1 MNVRRRSLKM
11 NLFVLLVIFQSI
23 IISIDSRSLDTV
35 NFPESPSEYVDKK
48 EEKRV
53 ELKETLP
60 PPEPCKFGL
69 TFCGED
75 ESKYLPQE
83 FIESSRREKLPNFG
97 RSRNIK
103 NKWKYIIQIAQ
114 IVNSSSYTEVL
125 ICEKPGKTC
134 INDIDSPDGEG
145 STVCRQAYRRQRLLA
160 MDENGE
166 PSVDSFPLP
175 SGCIC
180 HHMQN
185 DPNLRRAYIFNN
197 KTEEKVQNVD
207 TSNHSDINLRFTQVN
222 APIDLICSTDEESQ
236 ISLTNGRIR
245 RNNGIII
252 IFPDEPVTS
261 IVDMSSFKRNDDL
274 SERSNVNLVELFQRK
289 EMIRK
294 VEPCPNGD
302 SFCQLLASYPKNFIN
317 AAVNHSSADIVAQ
330 RVGTFENGE
339 VPLCVSVTEIIH
351 PQKGRNIH
359 GEWRH
364 IVNTDIYMQ
373 GWRVQVVS
381 KGNNK
386 VRQIS
391 YVLHVSS
398 TLIEKDDKTTGKIWA
413 QIPDSNADIVD
424 RSVVAAKSASRN
436 WAKLSYE
443 KRAAYLI
450 KAADLLESRLDE
462 FAILESQDQG
472 KPVSLAKKRVIHCTT
487 RIPCHQLLYTISCR
501 APALMAGNTVVC
513 KPSEITSVTAW
524 KLCHIF
530 DEIGLPRGV
539 VNLICGLGGKTGE
552 ALIKHPTINAISF
565 TGKLSLELGGKNP
578 GIIFEDADIDKAINT
593 FIRAC
598 FMNQG
603 EVCLCIER
611 LFVQESI
618 FEEFK
623 DKFVAKTKK
632 LKVGDP
638 NDPDVFMGPLISSE
652 HQEKVR
658 YYVDLAVK
666 EGANIECGEPANHMG
681 FLDSKFTDGRKY
693 LDPLFALL
701 HFQHRKRFIQRAND
715 VEYGLCAVVFTN
727 DIHLAH
733 KTAAAL
739 EVGTV
744 WVNSWLIRDL
754 TMPFGGMKQSGMGR
768 EGLLH
773 SIETFTEEK
782 TTCIQLSH

>member
-1 MNVRRRSLKM
+1 MIRVQNYIYGE
-11 NLFVLLVIFQSI
+11 FEETQS
-23 IISIDSRSLDTV
+23 
-35 NFPESPSEYVDKK
+35 
-48 EEKRV
+48 
-53 ELKETLP
+53 
-60 PPEPCKFGL
+60 
-69 TFCGED
+69 
-75 ESKYLPQE
+75 YL
-83 FIESSRREKLPNFG
+83 
-97 RSRNIK
+97 
-103 NKWKYIIQIAQ
+103 
-114 IVNSSSYTEVL
+114 
-125 ICEKPGKTC
+125 
-134 INDIDSPDGEG
+134 
-145 STVCRQAYRRQRLLA
+145 
-160 MDENGE
+160 
-166 PSVDSFPLP
+166 DSFNP
-175 SGCIC
+175 
-180 HHMQN
+180 
-185 DPNLRRAYIFNN
+185 A
-197 KTEEKVQNVD
+197 
-207 TSNHSDINLRFTQVN
+207 
-222 APIDLICSTDEESQ
+222 
-236 ISLTNGRIR
+236 
-245 RNNGIII
+245 
-252 IFPDEPVTS
+252 
-261 IVDMSSFKRNDDL
+261 
-274 SERSNVNLVELFQRK
+274 
-289 EMIRK
+289 
-294 VEPCPNGD
+294 
-302 SFCQLLASYPKNFIN
+302 
-317 AAVNHSSADIVAQ
+317 
-330 RVGTFENGE
+330 
-339 VPLCVSVTEIIH
+339 
-351 PQKGRNIH
+351 
-359 GEWRH
+359 
-364 IVNTDIYMQ
+364 
-373 GWRVQVVS
+373 
-381 KGNNK
+381 
-386 VRQIS
+386 
-391 YVLHVSS
+391 
-398 TLIEKDDKTTGKIWA
+398 TGKIWA

-472 KPVSLAKKRVIHCTT
+472 KPVSLAKKVDIPRAIYNLRCFAHCWPYLRESSTVQPEFHAINYST
-487 RIPCHQLLYTISCR
+487 RSPVGVAALISPWNLPLYLLTFKI

-565 TGKLSLELGGKNP
+565 TGSSKTGSKIAGIAAPLMKKLSLELGGKNP

-681 FLDSKFTDGRKY
+681 FLDSKFTDGYFFPPTIITGIADSSPIMKEEIFG
-693 LDPLFALL
+693 PVVCITPFSTPEEV
-701 HFQHRKRFIQRAND
+701 IQRAND